1 MFHVVVVQTGNKQG
15 DKTMRT
21 TNKQVTSKIRAYIQ
35 ESIDSARSSDYPGL
49 DILQVAAD
57 FKRVAYYPANLA
69 RFKHNRQAMFKDWM
83 QGLPSILP
91 MDYTNYD
98 ILQVLTAWGLP
109 LPANRDDSDAAEL
122 FYWLIFREF
131 CRMLKKAGGSL

>member
-1 MFHVVVVQTGNKQG
+1 
-15 DKTMRT
+15 MRT
-21 TNKQVTSKIRAYIQ
+21 TNKQVVEKIRAYIQ

-57 FKRVAYYPANLA
+57 YKRVAHYPANFA
-69 RFKHNRQAMFKDWM
+69 RFNHNQQAMFKDWM

-91 MDYTNYD
+91 MDYSNYD
-98 ILQVLTAWGLP
+98 ILQVMSSWGLP
-109 LPANRDDSDAAEL
+109 LPPDKDETDGIEL

-131 CRMLKKAGGSL
+131 NKMLLEAGGSWV

>member
-1 MFHVVVVQTGNKQG
+1 MK
-15 DKTMRT
+15 T
-21 TNKQVTSKIRAYIQ
+21 TNKQVVDKIRAYIQ

-57 FKRVAYYPANLA
+57 FKRVAHYPANFA
-69 RFKHNRQAMFKDWM
+69 RFQHSQQAMFRNWM

-91 MDYTNYD
+91 MDYTYHD
-98 ILQVLTAWGLP
+98 ILQTMVAWGLP
-109 LPANRDDSDAAEL
+109 LPANKDDSDAVEL

-131 CRMLKKAGGSL
+131 TKMLQKAGGSL